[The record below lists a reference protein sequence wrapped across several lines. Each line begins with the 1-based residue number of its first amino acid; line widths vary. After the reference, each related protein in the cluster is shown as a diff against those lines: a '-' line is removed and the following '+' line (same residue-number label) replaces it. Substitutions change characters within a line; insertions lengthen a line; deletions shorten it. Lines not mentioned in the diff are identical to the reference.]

1 MAVRPLGGARPR
13 RAALGRALA
22 AFVAAPAGR
31 TLSLVGLYAAA
42 AVVATADAIGSF
54 GSSFIAGGA
63 PGFGQPGAGDH
74 LQTVYRFWLVGHQL
88 EDGSAPWRDPYSFQP
103 LADPQLTLAG
113 WPFGLPFW
121 PLEAAF
127 GPVVAWNTLLLACVV
142 VAGLATY
149 GWLRQ
154 LGLPAAA
161 AVIGGLAFAIAP
173 YRLAQSAG
181 HLLGWVAVLL
191 PVALYAY
198 ERSRT
203 ASSRRAAHAWGF
215 ASFAALVS
223 LPLSGQ
229 VHLAVGALP
238 FALAYAVVRR
248 RPAALGWIVA
258 ACVAGSA
265 IGIALRE
272 TVIAGS
278 VASGGRTIDQVEM
291 FQASWLD
298 LLSRFRHSGL
308 EEFVYVGWL
317 VPLVAA
323 AGLALLWRRHR
334 WLALLLGVAA
344 VVPLVFALGT
354 NTPVYEPIWR
364 WFPPLHFTRVPG
376 RLIPIA
382 ALALAA
388 LVAFGIAWLLARVA
402 ARRRMPTAAVALVL
416 VAADLAVLPFGPTAA
431 DPGNAA
437 YAAAGESPA
446 ERILE
451 LPLFE
456 PGIHFGSVY
465 HYYALERPHERP
477 AGYSTLAPPSTYAF
491 FWSMNRLN
499 CGIWRPTDAATLQ
512 RLGVTRLLFH
522 RGVYLQSGRPG
533 AWFLW
538 SALQEAGYRASAR
551 GGSVWLFPLVRR
563 DGAAPQP
570 PPVREPD
577 RAAPVLCEGWR
588 GFTMKERDAP
598 MWVYGDADLEL
609 ELAAPGRTRAV
620 VWVDGERVE
629 RFVVDGTVTLS
640 IPLEGDEWHSIV
652 LEVPRLFEDA
662 KPPQGLEI
670 TKMSFLPA

>member
-1 MAVRPLGGARPR
+1 
-13 RAALGRALA
+13 
-22 AFVAAPAGR
+22 
-31 TLSLVGLYAAA
+31 
-42 AVVATADAIGSF
+42 VATADAIGSF
-54 GSSFIAGGA
+54 GSAFIAGGA

-88 EDGSAPWRDPYSFQP
+88 ENGAAPWRDPYSFQP
-103 LADPQLTLAG
+103 LAEPQLTLAG

-142 VAGLATY
+142 TAGLATY
-149 GWLRQ
+149 AWLRR
-154 LGLPAAA
+154 LELPAAA
-161 AVIGGLAFAIAP
+161 ATVGGLAFAIAP

-181 HLLGWVAVLL
+181 HLLGWIAVLL
-191 PVALYAY
+191 PVALYAF
-198 ERSRT
+198 ERSRM
-203 ASSRRAAHAWGF
+203 ASSGRAAHAWGA
-215 ASFAALVS
+215 ASFAALASV
-223 LPLSGQ
+223 PLSGQ

-238 FALAYAVVRR
+238 FVLAYAAVRR
-248 RPAALGWIVA
+248 RAAALGWVA
-258 ACVAGSA
+258 AACIAGSA

-298 LLSRFRHSGL
+298 VLSRFRRGGL

-323 AGLALLWRRHR
+323 AGLVVLRRRER
-334 WLALLLGVAA
+334 WLALLLGLAT

-388 LVAFGIAWLLARVA
+388 LVAFAVAWVLARVP
-402 ARRRMPTAAVALVL
+402 ARRQRL
-416 VAADLAVLPFGPTAA
+416 VAAAAVLLVRADVAVLPFGPTAA

-437 YAAAGESPA
+437 YAALTGSPE

-465 HYYALERPHERP
+465 HYYALEHPFERP
-477 AGYSTLAPPSTYAF
+477 AGYSTLAPASAYAF

-499 CGIWRPTDAATLQ
+499 CGIWRPADEARLR
-512 RLGVTRLLFH
+512 RLGVTGILFH
-522 RGVYLQSGRPG
+522 RGVYLQSRRPG

-538 SALQEAGYRASAR
+538 RALQEAGYRASTR
-551 GGSVWLFPLVRR
+551 GGSVWLFPLAAR

-570 PPVREPD
+570 PPLPEPD
-577 RAAPVLCEGWR
+577 RATPVLCEGWR
-588 GFTMKERDAP
+588 GFTMKERDAL

-609 ELAAPGRTRAV
+609 ELSAPGRTRAV
-620 VWVDGERVE
+620 VRVDGERVE
-629 RFVVDGTVTLS
+629 RFVVDGSVTLA
-640 IPLEGDEWHSIV
+640 IPLEGDKWHSVV

-670 TKMSFLPA
+670 VRMTFLPA